1 MMMALAIP
9 MARPIILIAEYPLL
23 RNKFLNA
30 ILKKLVTMRR
40 YFHDERQTVGWMPPM
55 LYQNAICLIRR
66 QLKRH
71 GKFTLLRFRYIGCAF
86 LIQPGDWEGIYSLL
100 FDLRHSPTPCR
111 SFLSGYSS
119 IVCCQRSQ
127 PEFSHNNP

>member
-1 MMMALAIP
+1 
-9 MARPIILIAEYPLL
+9 
-23 RNKFLNA
+23 
-30 ILKKLVTMRR
+30 MRR

-119 IVCCQRSQ
+119 IVCCQRLQ
-127 PEFSHNNP
+127 PEFSHKQSMKWVLEMHSLNFKDSHRSLKQNQEL

>member
-1 MMMALAIP
+1 
-9 MARPIILIAEYPLL
+9 
-23 RNKFLNA
+23 
-30 ILKKLVTMRR
+30 MRR

-111 SFLSGYSS
+111 SSLSGYSS
-119 IVCCQRSQ
+119 IVCCQRLQ
-127 PEFSHNNP
+127 PEFSHKQSMKWVLEMHSLNTKDSHRSLKQNQEL